1 MIYLTNAANHILR
14 QANLNENLTPAEFG
28 FRFQHL
34 VASALR
40 RRMDLQDLYEN
51 AGAGQPDCYSNASSY
66 GFEVKCQSTNPIK
79 LDKNSWDALPK
90 YKNPTLVAMLKVD
103 PPYPLW
109 VVDLK
114 DVPREPISLSRHT
127 RVNAELESHLHRIL
141 SQEIEAVGL
150 SRLIQSDRSTFRKML
165 TPDRTI

>member
-1 MIYLTNAANHILR
+1 MIYLTNSASYILYQAASNG
-14 QANLNENLTPAEFG
+14 NLDAPELG

-40 RRMDLQDLYEN
+40 RRMDLRDLYEN
-51 AGAGQPDCYSNASSY
+51 AGAGQPDCYSNESSY
-66 GFEVKCQSTNPIK
+66 GFEVKCQSSNPII
-79 LDKNSWDALPK
+79 LDENSWNALTN

-109 VVDLK
+109 VVNLSG
-114 DVPREPISLSRHT
+114 VPRGPISVSRHT
-127 RVNAELESHLHRIL
+127 RVNAELESHLQRIL

-150 SRLIQSDRSTFRKML
+150 SRLIQSERSAFREIL
-165 TPDRTI
+165 TPERTI